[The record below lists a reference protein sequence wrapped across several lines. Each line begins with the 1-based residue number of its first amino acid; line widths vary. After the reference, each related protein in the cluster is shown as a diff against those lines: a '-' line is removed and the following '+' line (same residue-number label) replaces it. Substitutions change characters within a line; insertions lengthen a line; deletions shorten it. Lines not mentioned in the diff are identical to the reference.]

1 MAKESGV
8 SPNVRIMPGSD
19 AISLE
24 LDIKGMTEPNKHIEV
39 SDHDQS
45 HENPTDVSSVPC
57 KNVNG

>member
-24 LDIKGMTEPNKHIEV
+24 LDIKGMTEPNKYIEV

-45 HENPTDVSSVPC
+45 PTDVSSVPC
-57 KNVNG
+57 KNVND